1 MTPIPA
7 EVGMKT
13 EVQRLLESVW
23 ECKSVYTM
31 QTIVKY
37 VESKLP
43 EWLLDPCKVDLGWE
57 GDD

>member
-43 EWLLDPCKVDLGWE
+43 DWLLDPCKVDLG
-57 GDD
+57 